1 MACTYPSHRNTMEG
15 SLCLSSACGAFET
28 EFLPGLLTLSI
39 SPSPVDGVP
48 LWVGWLGAR
57 VRWSGA
63 YLAPRLSLECEEHT
77 GSLMGDSWKPCVT
90 CMPLLPS
97 LNLKAEGTKS
107 PLATWALPAFYFG
120 DLTRFSASNTVVA
133 AGRKY
138 QMFCRSVFIS
148 HKRGWVG
155 RRALTRPG
163 PRPLP
168 RDVLGTKGAGEGPS
182 CGSSAVGDGREG
194 PFAMVWRKR
203 GAKAAPAPCQQREK
217 K

>member
-1 MACTYPSHRNTMEG
+1 
-15 SLCLSSACGAFET
+15 
-28 EFLPGLLTLSI
+28 
-39 SPSPVDGVP
+39 
-48 LWVGWLGAR
+48 
-57 VRWSGA
+57 
-63 YLAPRLSLECEEHT
+63 
-77 GSLMGDSWKPCVT
+77 
-90 CMPLLPS
+90 MPLLPS

-148 HKRGWVG
+148 NKRGWVG

-217 K
+217 KNKGNKKPPERERGK